1 MTTKAQF
8 TYQVGD
14 RVAERPKTHGLIAI
28 RQEVKDRIAQY
39 RSQRYG
45 TVVDVVTKPL
55 KGKRTIK
62 MLRVQWDH
70 LKTPTEHA
78 QCRICPVEI
87 FPQLMDQTCALLG
100 E

>member
-1 MTTKAQF
+1 MTTKSQF

-28 RQEVKDRIAQY
+28 RQEVKDRIAKY
-39 RSQRYG
+39 RNQRYG
-45 TVVDVVTKPL
+45 TVVEVVTKQL
-55 KGKRTIK
+55 KSMRTIQV
-62 MLRVQWDH
+62 LRVQWDH

-78 QCRICPVEI
+78 QCRICPVEV

>member
-1 MTTKAQF
+1 MSTKAQF
-8 TYQVGD
+8 IYKVGD
-14 RVAERPKTHGLIAI
+14 RVAERPKTHGLIAV
-28 RQEVKDRIAQY
+28 RQEVKARIAQY

-45 TVVDVVTKPL
+45 TVVEVRTKFL
-55 KGKRTIK
+55 TGKRTMKVLMI
-62 MLRVQWDH
+62 QWDH

-78 QCRICPVEI
+78 QCRICPIEV

>member
-1 MTTKAQF
+1 MTTKSQF

-28 RQEVKDRIAQY
+28 RQEVKDRIAKY
-39 RSQRYG
+39 RNQRYG
-45 TVVDVVTKPL
+45 TVVEVVTKQL
-55 KGKRTIK
+55 KSMRTIK
-62 MLRVQWDH
+62 VLRVQWDH

-78 QCRICPVEI
+78 QCRICPVEV